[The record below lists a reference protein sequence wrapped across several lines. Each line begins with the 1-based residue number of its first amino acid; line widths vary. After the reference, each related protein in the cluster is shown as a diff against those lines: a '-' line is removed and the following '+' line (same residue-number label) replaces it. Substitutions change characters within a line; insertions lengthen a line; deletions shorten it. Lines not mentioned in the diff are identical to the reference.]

1 MPDGAH
7 QWIFGSSRDINRRG
21 HVPLLQRSVDLVQ
34 FSRISLSSLNN
45 PPNQTFENDGNRDNQ
60 NRDERIHN
68 DAAFEKVLENLVAS
82 GPFGDHAAAHGDDV
96 RGQDESSIGWQSD
109 HGLCLIELNTLQ
121 LILYLLLQIF
131 GKLRL
136 GQSRDHFIQKT

>member
-45 PPNQTFENDGNRDNQ
+45 PPDQTFENDSNRDNQ
-60 NRDERIHN
+60 NRDERIHD
-68 DAAFEKVLENLVAS
+68 DAAFEKVLKNLVAS
-82 GPFGDHAAAHGDDV
+82 GPFGDHAATYGDDV
-96 RGQDESSIGWQSD
+96 RGQDESRTGWQSN
-109 HGLCLIELNTLQ
+109 HSFRLQCLN
-121 LILYLLLQIF
+121 LI
-131 GKLRL
+131 
-136 GQSRDHFIQKT
+136 H